1 MGIII
6 AFIVGLIIGAAITLI
21 ISVIRS
27 KASKDTFTAIS
38 QEVIAQSG
46 KQIISMAEQ
55 VLKAQSAAA
64 AAEIEGKKGLI
75 DQSISQMNERVE
87 RLRQLVNQIESERQK
102 HYGQLAERLSA
113 LSTTTESLRNALAG
127 SKRIGAWGERMTD
140 DVLRVVGMVEGINY
154 VKQSSLAA
162 EGAGRPDY
170 TFFLPNDLT
179 VNMDV
184 KFPLEKALQ
193 YLDAD
198 DEHKSQ
204 AGKEFIS
211 AVREHIRTV
220 ASARRGY
227 INPAG
232 NTVNYAIV
240 FIPNEQVYSLAMELD
255 HQLMDDALKQRI
267 VLCSPLTLYA
277 MLSVIRS
284 AAENANIAKGA
295 QDVLNLLD
303 AFEKQWQ
310 RFKDSMT
317 LMGKKLDEA
326 RKEYE
331 NLITT
336 RTNMLD
342 KPLAKIAEVR
352 QARGLDIETSQP
364 RQIEQ

>member
-1 MGIII
+1 MEIVI
-6 AFIVGLIIGAAITLI
+6 ALVVGVIIGSAITLI
-21 ISVIRS
+21 IGMIRS
-27 KASKDTFTAIS
+27 RAGKDAFTAIS

-55 VLKAQSAAA
+55 VLKAQSVATV
-64 AAEIEGKKGLI
+64 AEIEGKKGLI
-75 DQSISQMNERVE
+75 EQSISQMNERVE
-87 RLRQLVNQIESERQK
+87 RLREFVNKVESERQK

-140 DVLRVVGMVEGINY
+140 DVLRVVGMVKGVNY
-154 VKQSSLAA
+154 VKQSNLAA

-193 YLDAD
+193 YLDAED
-198 DEHKSQ
+198 DHKSQ
-204 AGKEFIS
+204 AGREFIS

-220 ASARRGY
+220 ASPRRGY
-227 INPAG
+227 INPQG
-232 NTVNYAIV
+232 NTVDYAIV

-255 HQLMDDALKQRI
+255 HRLMDDALKSKI
-267 VLCSPLTLYA
+267 VLCGPWTLYA

-284 AAENANIAKGA
+284 AAENANIAREA
-295 QDVLNLLD
+295 MDVLNLLD

-342 KPLAKIAEVR
+342 KPLARIAEVR
-352 QARGLDIETSQP
+352 QAHGLDVESSETQ
-364 RQIEQ
+364 